1 VSQHLFGIQ
10 GNTAELNEHGREAY
24 RNTLYEVET
33 GFNSDCGGGSGIH
46 YRFPSVK

>member
-1 VSQHLFGIQ
+1 VSQNLFGIQ

-33 GFNSDCGGGSGIH
+33 GSGSTG
-46 YRFPSVK
+46 FFSVK